1 MKIVD
6 AAYKINHDELLKK
19 AMKYV
24 KQNMKKF
31 EKDSDWKEFAQS
43 NPECNS
49 KMFQLMMFE
58 S

>member
-6 AAYKINHDELLKK
+6 AAYKINDDELLKK

-31 EKDSDWKEFAQS
+31 EKDFDLKEFTDS
-43 NPECNS
+43 NPKRTT
-49 KMFQLMMFE
+49 KMFQMMMFE
-58 S
+58 L